1 MLPRGINQFAALGQD
16 QTIEQFQLAEILLY
30 KCCIIEDVILLKGQ
44 WMVSGKRL
52 GKHGGGRNG
61 GGEKLR
67 RGETEE
73 GRN

>member
-44 WMVSGKRL
+44 W
-52 GKHGGGRNG
+52 
-61 GGEKLR
+61 
-67 RGETEE
+67 RGETAED
-73 GRN
+73 RN